1 VRATVSNFPVATNEF
16 STRRRNPR
24 IRVAAP
30 FPCSYA
36 VVGLKKWATVNRDG
50 LGVVCDLS
58 VGGVRMLSEAALAPG
73 DEIAISL
80 RLPHQRGATFIE
92 RAMVRWVKDFVFG
105 IEFAL
110 LSPVAATRLDKCIG
124 RELHASTL
132 LSGSAASDLRSR

>member
-1 VRATVSNFPVATNEF
+1 MSNSGVATNEF

-36 VVGLKKWATVNRDG
+36 VVGLKKWEAVNRDG

-58 VGGVRMLSEAALAPG
+58 VAGVRMLSEAELAPG

-92 RAMVRWVKDFVFG
+92 RAMVRWVKDSLFG

-110 LSPVAATRLDKCIG
+110 LSPSAATRLGKCIS
-124 RELHASTL
+124 REMHASALPPGTT
-132 LSGSAASDLRSR
+132 A